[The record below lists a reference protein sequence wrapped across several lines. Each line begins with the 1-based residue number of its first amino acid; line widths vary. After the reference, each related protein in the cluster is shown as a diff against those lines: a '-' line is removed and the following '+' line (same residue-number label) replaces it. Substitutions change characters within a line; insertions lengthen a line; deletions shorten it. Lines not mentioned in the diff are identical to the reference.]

1 MNELGSEFNYFLDSV
16 LDNEYLNLKINKEDL
31 NNFIKGFMYDIE
43 KKKELEILHNKQIE
57 EDRKLQTKN
66 NILNKINSLD
76 SITLL

>member
-31 NNFIKGFMYDIE
+31 NNVIKGFMYDIE